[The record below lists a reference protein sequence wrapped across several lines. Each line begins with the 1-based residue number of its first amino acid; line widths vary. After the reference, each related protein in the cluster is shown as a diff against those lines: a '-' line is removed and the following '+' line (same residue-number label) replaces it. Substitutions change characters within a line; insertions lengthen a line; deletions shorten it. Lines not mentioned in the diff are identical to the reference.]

1 MDGPLSGGPSVRSVR
16 AFRLATVDQ
25 VTAGTVETMALTLGD
40 LQDVI
45 DRTYGTRDRERG
57 VPATVA
63 WLAEEVGELAQAVRK
78 GTKEQQIEEF
88 ADVIAWVATL
98 ANQMDVDL
106 DAAMARYATG
116 CPKCGQLPCRC

>member
-1 MDGPLSGGPSVRSVR
+1 
-16 AFRLATVDQ
+16 
-25 VTAGTVETMALTLGD
+25 MALTLGD

-57 VPATVA
+57 SRRRSPGWPKRSASWRRRSA
-63 WLAEEVGELAQAVRK
+63 RGRR
-78 GTKEQQIEEF
+78 EQQIEEF

-106 DAAMARYATG
+106 DAAIERAT
-116 CPKCGQLPCRC
+116 PPAAPSATQLPCRC